1 MFESS
6 DVVVV
11 VDKATTFTPLLQTS
25 FFLEITHV
33 YFLFAYT
40 TTCPFVEHEE
50 LVTGWVALV
59 AEATGRSAEIT
70 LNVRSASE
78 IRFFIA
84 ALSLKL

>member
-1 MFESS
+1 
-6 DVVVV
+6 
-11 VDKATTFTPLLQTS
+11 
-25 FFLEITHV
+25 
-33 YFLFAYT
+33 
-40 TTCPFVEHEE
+40 VEHEE